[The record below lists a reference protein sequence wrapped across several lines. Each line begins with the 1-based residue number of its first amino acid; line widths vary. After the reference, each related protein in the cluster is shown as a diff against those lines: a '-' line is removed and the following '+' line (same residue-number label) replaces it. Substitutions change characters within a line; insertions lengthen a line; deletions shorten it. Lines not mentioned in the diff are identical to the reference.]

1 MEATRSTRTVVMVM
15 SKLTSYSI
23 AHQAAAGNSYRLFE
37 RTVSLTLDSYSL
49 TAGSLAAKV
58 GVSIFLERVE
68 S

>member
-1 MEATRSTRTVVMVM
+1 MVM

-37 RTVSLTLDSYSL
+37 RTVSLTL
-49 TAGSLAAKV
+49 TAASLAAKV
-58 GVSIFLERVE
+58 GVSIFPGERVE